1 MCRDG
6 FTATTVS
13 PERFAELSAVLGI
26 SQAGGEEGA
35 RALATR
41 IRDLSREVGNPTCIS
56 EMGITREAYEA
67 RLEKL
72 VDDAFND
79 TQVVAAA
86 RMPSFEEMERL
97 FVCAYEGD
105 PADF

>member
-1 MCRDG
+1 
-6 FTATTVS
+6 
-13 PERFAELSAVLGI
+13 
-26 SQAGGEEGA
+26 
-35 RALATR
+35 
-41 IRDLSREVGNPTCIS
+41 
-56 EMGITREAYEA
+56 MGIMRQAYEA

-97 FVCAYEGD
+97 FVCAYDGD